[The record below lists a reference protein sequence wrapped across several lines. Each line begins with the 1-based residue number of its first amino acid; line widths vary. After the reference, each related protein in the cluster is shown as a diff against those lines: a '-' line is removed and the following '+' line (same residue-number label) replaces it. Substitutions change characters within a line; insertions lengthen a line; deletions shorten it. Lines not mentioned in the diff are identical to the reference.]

1 MKQDHDPIP
10 FSYRHVPGLCG
21 RLTPL
26 EQSLVRMTP
35 AVFALWDERAR
46 ALGRAANWR
55 LTDEEREH
63 NRRVLLGDRSP
74 DDDLWV
80 FSYGSLMWDP
90 ALVFAEVRMADLP
103 GYQRRFSFKT
113 TLGRGCVEHPA
124 LMLSLDAQADRCCKG
139 LVFRI
144 AADKVEAETEI
155 LWRRE
160 MIRGT
165 YCPRKLQVQTPQGSV
180 CAVVFTSNPTHGDY
194 VGELTLPQTAA
205 MIAKAHGVIGSN
217 RHYVEQLAA
226 QLDALQIEDTY
237 VAQLMRL
244 L

>member
-1 MKQDHDPIP
+1 MNHDNNPVP
-10 FSYRHVPGLCG
+10 DCYRHVPGLCG

-26 EQSLVRMTP
+26 EQSFVRMTP
-35 AVFALWDERAR
+35 DVFALWDERAR
-46 ALGRAANWR
+46 ALGRPPDWR

-63 NRRVLLGDRSP
+63 NRREILRDRTP
-74 DDDLWV
+74 HDDLWV

-90 ALVFAEVRMADLP
+90 ALLFSEVRLADLP

-113 TLGRGCVEHPA
+113 TLGRGCQDHPA
-124 LMLSLDAQADRCCKG
+124 LMLSLDERSDNCCKG

-144 AADKVEAETEI
+144 AADKVEAESEI

-165 YCPRKLQVQTPQGSV
+165 YCPRMLQVNTPQGSV
-180 CAVVFTSNPTHGDY
+180 SAVVFTSNPAHGDY
-194 VGELTLPQTAA
+194 VGELTLQQTAA

-217 RHYVEQLAA
+217 RHYVEQLAK
-226 QLDALQIEDTY
+226 QLDALEIEDAY

>member
-1 MKQDHDPIP
+1 MNHDDDPIP
-10 FSYRHVPGLCG
+10 DSFRHVPGLCG

-26 EQSLVRMTP
+26 EQSFVRMTP
-35 AVFALWDERAR
+35 DVFALWDERAR
-46 ALGRAANWR
+46 AMGRPANWR
-55 LTDEEREH
+55 LPDEERELD
-63 NRRVLLGDRSP
+63 RRAILRDRMP

-90 ALVFAEVRMADLP
+90 ALVFSEVRLADLP

-113 TLGRGCVEHPA
+113 TLGRGCPDHPA
-124 LMLSLDAQADRCCKG
+124 LMLSLDQQAGCCCKG

-144 AADKVEAETEI
+144 AADKVDAESEI

-165 YCPRKLQVQTPQGSV
+165 YCPRMLQVDTPQGSV
-180 CAVVFTSNPTHGDY
+180 CAVVFTSNPAHGDY
-194 VGELTLPQTAA
+194 VGEMTLPQTAA

-226 QLDALQIEDTY
+226 QLDALDIEDTY
-237 VAQLMRL
+237 VARLMQLL
-244 L
+244 